1 MIITAILTG
10 KIAPLPPTGEPSA
23 IFKAPAHGPRV
34 VHWLGIEGDAQAD
47 LSVHGGPDKAIHHY
61 PYDHYAFWRESFG
74 PLPTLEEPGGFG
86 ENISTT
92 GLTEDTA
99 CIGDRY
105 RLGTAL
111 VEISQGRQ
119 PCYKQ
124 AARTGKSAIVA
135 QMVKTRRCGWYY
147 RVLEEGR
154 VEAGST
160 LNLSDRP
167 HPDWTVARVIGLLL
181 GKDGKNDPAA
191 LRALTGLNVLAEAWR
206 VKAGGVRAKI
216 KW

>member
-1 MIITAILTG
+1 
-10 KIAPLPPTGEPSA
+10 
-23 IFKAPAHGPRV
+23 
-34 VHWLGIEGDAQAD
+34 
-47 LSVHGGPDKAIHHY
+47 
-61 PYDHYAFWRESFG
+61 
-74 PLPTLEEPGGFG
+74 
-86 ENISTT
+86 
-92 GLTEDTA
+92 
-99 CIGDRY
+99 
-105 RLGTAL
+105 
-111 VEISQGRQ
+111 
-119 PCYKQ
+119 
-124 AARTGKSAIVA
+124 
-135 QMVKTRRCGWYY
+135 
-147 RVLEEGR
+147 VLEEGR